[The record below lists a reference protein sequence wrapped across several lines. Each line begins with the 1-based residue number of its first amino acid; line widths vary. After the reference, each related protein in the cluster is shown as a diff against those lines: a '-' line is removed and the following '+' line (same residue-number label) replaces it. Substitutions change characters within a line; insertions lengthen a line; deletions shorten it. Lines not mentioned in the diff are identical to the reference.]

1 MTYKTIEKGMRD
13 LREGNPAVYW
23 ALVARDGVTLSS
35 DLPDGVHSE
44 TYGIMCATLLGAAHT
59 LNSEFP
65 EGEVERI
72 IVEAGRYRVMVM
84 GLDGDTL
91 LSLIVPR
98 NMDLSSL
105 LVYIQKIRKQI

>member
-1 MTYKTIEKGMRD
+1 MSNRVMEKGMRE
-13 LREGNPAVYW
+13 LREGNPAVHW
-23 ALVARDGVTLSS
+23 ALVARDGVILTE
-35 DLPDGVHSE
+35 DLPDGVHGE

-84 GLDGDTL
+84 GLDADTL
-91 LSLIVPR
+91 LSVIVPR

-105 LVYIQKIRKQI
+105 LVYIQRIRKQ

>member
-1 MTYKTIEKGMRD
+1 MTYKAIERGMKD

-23 ALVARDGVTLSS
+23 AIAARDGVTLSAE
-35 DLPDGVHSE
+35 LPDGVHSE
-44 TYGIMCATLLGAAHT
+44 TFGIMCATLLGAAHT

-65 EGEVERI
+65 EGDVERV

-84 GLDGDTL
+84 GLDGEIL
-91 LSLIVPR
+91 LALIVPR

-105 LVYIQKIRKQI
+105 LVYIQKIRKHG